1 MVNAKKEIVFHE
13 TQIAIL
19 QMLIDLDHRISS
31 YESNL
36 KKIWDNDFFNM
47 KAHYI
52 EKLKTAQEMK
62 IRIEKSYQNQNLKND
77 ENKKP

>member
-19 QMLIDLDHRISS
+19 QMLIELDHRISS

-47 KAHYI
+47 KTHYI

-62 IRIEKSYQNQNLKND
+62 IRIQKYYQNQNLKNY
-77 ENKKP
+77 ENQKT